1 MSPRRDPGRAGASL
15 LPPAQAGRCHSP
27 AARRAAGDRGP
38 GAERHRRPP
47 EWVARPRPGR
57 GGGGDEGARA
67 RRAGR
72 GAAASQGQARRGHHG
87 QRAAGAEDRGPGGWA
102 PFGPQEAEA
111 MSRTV
116 SPATG
121 RAYGLARVA
130 RVWRLSRAAVY
141 RRRAPDG
148 AAAPSGPVRRG
159 PVGACPD
166 AELVG
171 HIRAQVLGSRPHG
184 EGCRKIRA
192 RLRHAGVRTSARR
205 VRRLM
210 GEHGLLAP
218 HRVGRPERRAHDG
231 TITTAA
237 VDVMWGTDMTET
249 VTVREG
255 RARVF
260 VAVDHCSGECVGSHA
275 ARSGNRFEALE
286 PVRQGVLRHFGR
298 IERNVAKGLA
308 LRHDHGS
315 SYMSRDFQSEICFPG
330 LESSPSFVRQ
340 PEGNGVAE
348 RFIRTLK
355 ENFLWV
361 HTFGTIEDLRRALQD
376 FVAHYNATWLVA
388 RHGYR
393 TPNQVRADQQR
404 LDRSNT
410 A

>member
-1 MSPRRDPGRAGASL
+1 MPRATVY
-15 LPPAQAGRCHSP
+15 
-27 AARRAAGDRGP
+27 
-38 GAERHRRPP
+38 RHR
-47 EWVARPRPGR
+47 
-57 GGGGDEGARA
+57 
-67 RRAGR
+67 
-72 GAAASQGQARRGHHG
+72 
-87 QRAAGAEDRGPGGWA
+87 
-102 PFGPQEAEA
+102 A
-111 MSRTV
+111 M
-116 SPATG
+116 
-121 RAYGLARVA
+121 
-130 RVWRLSRAAVY
+130 
-141 RRRAPDG
+141 DG
-148 AAAPSGPVRRG
+148 AAAPPRPARRG
-159 PVGACPD
+159 PVGACSD
-166 AELVG
+166 AELLG
-171 HIRAQVLGSRPHG
+171 HIRAQVLGSRLHG
-184 EGCRKIRA
+184 EGYRKIWA

-249 VTVREG
+249 VTLEEG

-275 ARSGNRFEALE
+275 AASGNRFEALE
-286 PVRQGVLRHFGR
+286 PIRQGVLRHFGAIGR
-298 IERNVAKGLA
+298 GVAEGLA

-315 SYMSRDFQSEICFPG
+315 NYMSRDFQAEIRFLG
-330 LESSPSFVRQ
+330 IESSPSFVRE

-361 HTFGTIEDLRRALQD
+361 HTFGTIEELRCALQD

-393 TPNQVRADQQR
+393 TPNQIRAEQR
-404 LDRSNT
+404 SLAQCPSANLPL
-410 A
+410 AA

>member
-1 MSPRRDPGRAGASL
+1 
-15 LPPAQAGRCHSP
+15 
-27 AARRAAGDRGP
+27 
-38 GAERHRRPP
+38 
-47 EWVARPRPGR
+47 
-57 GGGGDEGARA
+57 
-67 RRAGR
+67 
-72 GAAASQGQARRGHHG
+72 
-87 QRAAGAEDRGPGGWA
+87 
-102 PFGPQEAEA
+102 

-130 RVWRLSRAAVY
+130 RVWRLSRATVY
-141 RRRAPDG
+141 RRRTTDD
-148 AAAPSGPVRRG
+148 AAAPPRPARHG

-171 HIRAQVLGSRPHG
+171 HIRAQILASRLHG
-184 EGCRKIRA
+184 EGYRKIWA
-192 RLRHAGVRTSARR
+192 RLRHAGIRTSARR

-218 HRVGRPERRAHDG
+218 HRVGRPERRARDG

-249 VTVREG
+249 VTLAEG
-255 RARVF
+255 KARVF

-275 ARSGNRFEALE
+275 AASGNRFEALE
-286 PVRQGVLRHFGR
+286 PVRQGVLRHFGALDR
-298 IERNVAKGLA
+298 GAAKGLA

-315 SYMSRDFQSEICFPG
+315 NYLSRDFQAELRFLGI
-330 LESSPSFVRQ
+330 ESSPSFVRE

-361 HTFGTIEDLRRALQD
+361 HTFETVEELRRGLQG

-393 TPNQVRADQQR
+393 TPDQVRAEQR
-404 LDRSNT
+404 RVDRPSS
-410 A
+410 ADLPLAA

>member
-1 MSPRRDPGRAGASL
+1 MSTAISPG
-15 LPPAQAGRCHSP
+15 
-27 AARRAAGDRGP
+27 
-38 GAERHRRPP
+38 
-47 EWVARPRPGR
+47 
-57 GGGGDEGARA
+57 
-67 RRAGR
+67 
-72 GAAASQGQARRGHHG
+72 
-87 QRAAGAEDRGPGGWA
+87 
-102 PFGPQEAEA
+102 
-111 MSRTV
+111 
-116 SPATG
+116 TG

-130 RVWRLSRAAVY
+130 RVWRLSRATVY
-141 RRRAPDG
+141 RHR
-148 AAAPSGPVRRG
+148 AAAGVASPAAPARRG

-166 AELVG
+166 AALVE
-171 HIRAQVLGSRPHG
+171 HIRARILASRLHG
-184 EGCRKIRA
+184 EGYRKIWA
-192 RLRHAGVRTSARR
+192 RLRHAGLRTSARR

-210 GEHGLLAP
+210 GQHGLLAP

-231 TITTAA
+231 TITTTA

-298 IERNVAKGLA
+298 IEKDVAKGLA

-315 SYMSRDFQSEICFPG
+315 NYMSADFQDEIAFLG
-330 LESSPSFVRQ
+330 IEASPSFVRQ

-361 HTFGTIEDLRRALQD
+361 HTFDTVEDLRRGLQE
-376 FVAHYNATWLVA
+376 FVAHYNTTWLVA

-393 TPNQVRADQQR
+393 TPNQIRAMQR
-404 LDRSNT
+404 RLAQCPAENLPL
-410 A
+410 AA